1 MNKKYET
8 KSIPAAL
15 AGITLEDYLKQE
27 LKISARTRQRLF
39 HGHGILVNG
48 KSAYSKRILKAD
60 DRVSVRQQGDS
71 TYGLEPENGLVEV
84 LYEDAAIIVLNKPA
98 GVMVHP
104 AGQTA
109 SGTLANYLAGY
120 FSQKGQIITIRP
132 LHRLDRDTSGCV
144 LFAKSA
150 AVQQALEKQLQNG
163 ELHRVYQALVEGQLD
178 KPCDTLDYPIGR
190 KPQSPNRRQ
199 VTEKGQRAVTH
210 YRVIGQ
216 RKDCTLLEARLET
229 GRTHQIRVHFAHIG
243 HPVLGDR
250 MYGHRSRLINRQA
263 LHASGLELIHP
274 ETGKTIKVEAPL
286 PDDIRSIE

>member
-8 KSIPAAL
+8 SFIPAAM
-15 AGITLEDYLKQE
+15 AGITLEEYLKQE
-27 LKISARTRQRLF
+27 LKLSARSRQRLF

-71 TYGLEPENGLVEV
+71 TYGLNPEAGHVEV
-84 LYEDAAIIVLNKPA
+84 LYEDSTVIVLNKPA
-98 GVMVHP
+98 GMMVHP

-120 FSQKGQIITIRP
+120 FSQKGQIIRIRP

-150 AVQQALEKQLQNG
+150 AVQQALEKQLENG
-163 ELHRVYQALVEGQLD
+163 KMHRVYQVLVEGKLEES
-178 KPCDTLDYPIGR
+178 CGTLDYPIGR
-190 KPQSPNRRQ
+190 VRQRPNRRQ
-199 VTEKGQRAVTH
+199 VMENGQRAVTH
-210 YRVIGQ
+210 YSVMEQ
-216 RKDCTLLEARLET
+216 RGEYSLLEVRLET
-229 GRTHQIRVHFAHIG
+229 GRTHQIRVHFAYIG

-250 MYGHRSRLINRQA
+250 MYGRRSHLINRQA

-274 ETGKTIKVEAPL
+274 ETGKTLQVEAPL
-286 PDDIRSIE
+286 PEDMKI

>member
-8 KSIPAAL
+8 SFIPAAM
-15 AGITLEDYLKQE
+15 AGITLEEYLKRE
-27 LKISARTRQRLF
+27 LKLSVRSRQRLF

-71 TYGLEPENGLVEV
+71 TYGLNPEAGYVEV
-84 LYEDAAIIVLNKPA
+84 LYEDSAIIILSKPA
-98 GVMVHP
+98 GMMVHP

-120 FSQKGQIITIRP
+120 FSQKGQIIRIRP

-150 AVQQALEKQLQNG
+150 AVQQALEKQLENG
-163 ELHRVYQALVEGQLD
+163 KMHRVYQALVEGKLEES
-178 KPCDTLDYPIGR
+178 CGTLDYPIGR
-190 KPQSPNRRQ
+190 VRQRPNRRQ
-199 VTEKGQRAVTH
+199 VMENGQRAVTH
-210 YRVIGQ
+210 YSVMEQ
-216 RKDCTLLEARLET
+216 RGEYSLLEVRLET
-229 GRTHQIRVHFAHIG
+229 GRTHQIRVHFAYIG

-250 MYGHRSRLINRQA
+250 MYGRRSPLINRQA

-274 ETGKTIKVEAPL
+274 ETGKTNKVEAPL
-286 PDDIRSIE
+286 PEDMKI

>member
-8 KSIPAAL
+8 SFIPAAM
-15 AGITLEDYLKQE
+15 AGITLEEYLKRE
-27 LKISARTRQRLF
+27 LKLSARSRQRLF

-71 TYGLEPENGLVEV
+71 TYGLNPESGHVEV
-84 LYEDAAIIVLNKPA
+84 LYEDSAIIILSKPA
-98 GVMVHP
+98 GMMVHP

-120 FSQKGQIITIRP
+120 FSQKGQIIRIRP

-150 AVQQALEKQLQNG
+150 AVQQALEKQLENG
-163 ELHRVYQALVEGQLD
+163 KMHRVYQALVEGRLEES
-178 KPCDTLDYPIGR
+178 CGTLDYPIGR
-190 KPQSPNRRQ
+190 VRQRPNRRQ
-199 VTEKGQRAVTH
+199 VMENGQRAVTH
-210 YRVIGQ
+210 YSVMEQ
-216 RKDCTLLEARLET
+216 RGEYSLLEVRLET
-229 GRTHQIRVHFAHIG
+229 GRTHQVRVHFSYIG

-250 MYGHRSRLINRQA
+250 MYGRRSPLINRQA
-263 LHASGLELIHP
+263 LHASRLELIHP
-274 ETGKTIKVEAPL
+274 ETGKTIQVEAPL
-286 PDDIRSIE
+286 PEDMKI